1 MGTLVLMRHAESE
14 WNAKGLFAGWAD
26 VRLAP
31 NGLQEA
37 EAPCGVQSAR
47 TGGWRRMALKQAK
60 NIAVTPVY
68 AGVTARGI

>member
-26 VRLAP
+26 VKLAP

-37 EAPCGVQSAR
+37 EGAAGCSPPQGCAR
-47 TGGWRRMALKQAK
+47 TWC
-60 NIAVTPVY
+60 TP
-68 AGVTARGI
+68 RC